1 MLIILLHGLV
11 DVPYFKN
18 DLSALFW
25 IILSLLALLSYEKIN
40 INKLISQRSNYSR
53 RQAENLVRQG
63 LVSTKE
69 RIIQLGEEFNPQ
81 EEIFVKGKTSN

>member
-1 MLIILLHGLV
+1 M
-11 DVPYFKN
+11 
-18 DLSALFW
+18 
-25 IILSLLALLSYEKIN
+25 KIN

-69 RIIQLGEEFNPQ
+69 RIIQLRRRIQSSRRNLC
-81 EEIFVKGKTSN
+81 